1 MYTNEI
7 WKDIKGYEGKYKVS
21 NKGRI
26 KSLNYQNSK
35 KEKLLHLRI
44 GKKRRGYLDVM
55 LSSKNVQKR
64 YKIHRLVAEA
74 FIPNPNNY
82 PEINHI
88 DEDVSNN
95 NVNNLEWCTKL
106 YNLNYGNH
114 RENIAKKKRI
124 PILKCDL
131 NGSVL
136 EEYEG
141 IHVAARSTGNAA
153 SNISAAIL
161 GKQKTCGGYIW
172 KKK

>member
-1 MYTNEI
+1 MYTDEI
-7 WKDIKGYEGKYKVS
+7 WKDVKGYEGKYKVS

-44 GKKRRGYLDVM
+44 GKKRQGYLDVM

-64 YKIHRLVAEA
+64 HKIHRLVAEA

-114 RENIAKKKRI
+114 KEKNSYFKM
-124 PILKCDL
+124 
-131 NGSVL
+131 
-136 EEYEG
+136 
-141 IHVAARSTGNAA
+141 
-153 SNISAAIL
+153 
-161 GKQKTCGGYIW
+161 
-172 KKK
+172 

>member
-1 MYTNEI
+1 MYTDEI
-7 WKDIKGYEGKYKVS
+7 WKDVKGYEGKYKVS

-44 GKKRRGYLDVM
+44 GKKRQGYLDVM

-64 YKIHRLVAEA
+64 HKIHRLVAEA

-114 RENIAKKKRI
+114 RENIAKKKRT

-131 NGSVL
+131 NGNVL
-136 EEYEG
+136 EEYES
-141 IHVAARSTGNAA
+141 IRVAARSTGNAA
-153 SNISAAIL
+153 SNILSAIL